1 MGGGN
6 TKGTRRRFG
15 AVRKLPSS
23 RWQAR
28 YLGPDDIMRP
38 AYRTFATKT
47 EAERW
52 LTRTGAE
59 IIEDSW
65 VDPDAGR
72 VPLGEYAGDWIE
84 ERPGLRPKTV
94 QLYRFLLGRHL
105 VPAFG
110 RVAVADIREAQVR
123 RWRKNLLDT
132 GVTAVTAAKAY
143 RLLRAVMNTA
153 ADDALIRRNPCRLR
167 GAGQERSPERPVLT
181 LRQVLALT
189 EAIGARY
196 RALIL
201 LAVFGSLG
209 WAELAALRR
218 RDIDLEARTVR
229 IFRQLAESPGG
240 GFTFGPP
247 KSAAGQRTVAFPDL
261 IVPDPAWHLARFAGP
276 EDDSLLLTS
285 PARSPMRNSDFRRR
299 VWRPAL
305 AEAGL
310 TDLHFHDLRHAG
322 NVLAAAA
329 GANLRE
335 LMERMGHSTTRA
347 AIVCLHSTDERQGK
361 VADALG
367 DLARAELGDDRKR
380 GTVRGPSGTDL
391 ARKAARGSR

>member
-15 AVRKLPSS
+15 AVRKLPSG

-38 AYRTFATKT
+38 ADRTFATKT

-52 LTRTGAE
+52 LTRTEAE

-72 VPLGEYAGDWIE
+72 VPFGSYAADWIE

-94 QLYRFLLGRHL
+94 QLYRFLLGRYL
-105 VPAFG
+105 FRAFG

-123 RWRKNLLDT
+123 RWRKNLLDM

-143 RLLRAVMNTA
+143 SLLRAVMNTA
-153 ADDALIRRNPCRLR
+153 TDDGLIRRNLCRLK

-181 LRQVLALT
+181 LRQVLALA
-189 EAIGARY
+189 EAIDARY
-196 RALIL
+196 RALVL
-201 LAVFGSLG
+201 LAVFGSLR
-209 WAELAALRR
+209 WAELALRR
-218 RDIDLEARTVR
+218 CDIDLEARTVR
-229 IFRQLAESPGG
+229 VFRQLAESPGG

-261 IVPDPAWHLARFAGP
+261 IVPDLAWHLARFAGP
-276 EDDSLLLTS
+276 EEDSLLFTS
-285 PARSPMRNSDFRRR
+285 PAGSPMRNSNFRRR
-299 VWRPAL
+299 VWLPAL
-305 AEAGL
+305 AGAGL
-310 TDLHFHDLRHAG
+310 ADLHFHDLRHAG

-347 AIVCLHSTDERQGK
+347 AIVYLHSTDERQRK

-367 DLARAELGDDRKR
+367 DLARAELGSERKR
-380 GTVRGPSGTDL
+380 ATTRGASGTDL
-391 ARKAARGSR
+391 ARKAAKGNR

>member
-15 AVRKLPSS
+15 AVRKLPSG

-38 AYRTFATKT
+38 ADRTFATKT

-52 LTRTGAE
+52 LTRTEAE

-72 VPLGEYAGDWIE
+72 VPFGEYAADWIE

-94 QLYRFLLGRHL
+94 QLYRFLLGRYL
-105 VPAFG
+105 FRAFG
-110 RVAVADIREAQVR
+110 RVAVADIREVQVR
-123 RWRKNLLDT
+123 RWRKNLLDM

-143 RLLRAVMNTA
+143 SLLRAVMNTA
-153 ADDALIRRNPCRLR
+153 TDDGLIRRNLCRLK

-181 LRQVLALT
+181 LRQVLALA
-189 EAIGARY
+189 EAIDARY
-196 RALIL
+196 RALVL
-201 LAVFGSLG
+201 LAVFGSLR
-209 WAELAALRR
+209 WAELALRR
-218 RDIDLEARTVR
+218 CDIDLEARTVR
-229 IFRQLAESPGG
+229 VFRQLAESPGG

-261 IVPDPAWHLARFAGP
+261 IVPDLAWHLARFAGP
-276 EDDSLLLTS
+276 EEDSLLFTS
-285 PARSPMRNSDFRRR
+285 PAGSPMRNSNFRRR
-299 VWRPAL
+299 VWLPAL
-305 AEAGL
+305 AGAGL
-310 TDLHFHDLRHAG
+310 ADLHFHDLRHAG

-347 AIVCLHSTDERQGK
+347 AIVYLHSTDERQRK

-367 DLARAELGDDRKR
+367 DLARAELGSERKR
-380 GTVRGPSGTDL
+380 ATTRGASGTDL
-391 ARKAARGSR
+391 ARKAAKGNR